1 MPRFPPHPERRAV
14 AVTGA
19 SSGIG
24 EATAVRLAAGGH
36 PVVLGA
42 RRVDRLEAT
51 ATRIR
56 DDGGEAL
63 PLPLDLTDAS
73 SIETFAKEAESQLGP
88 IEVVVSNAGDVR
100 PVTVVGADPAEFER
114 QLRVNLLG
122 PQALLH
128 HLVPAMVERGRG
140 DVIVVTSEVAVRP
153 RPHMAAYVASK
164 AGLEGLV
171 TALRMELEGTGIRV
185 GMLRPGPSTTEQ
197 GTTWSHDE
205 VVEVMAS
212 WSHWGHLRHD
222 GGLRPREVAESV
234 AHMIATPRGTNLA
247 IVEIQPEAPVPSEE
261 QT

>member
-1 MPRFPPHPERRAV
+1 MPRFAPHPSRRPV
-14 AVTGA
+14 VVTGA

-42 RRVDRLEAT
+42 RRLDRLETMASG
-51 ATRIR
+51 IR
-56 DDGGEAL
+56 DEGGEAL
-63 PLPLDLTDAS
+63 ALPLDLTDPA

-100 PVTVVGADPAEFER
+100 PITTVGADPEEFER

-128 HLVPAMVERGRG
+128 HLVPSMVERGRG
-140 DVIVVTSEVAVRP
+140 DVVVVTSEVAVRP
-153 RPHMAAYVASK
+153 RPHMAGYVASK

-171 TALRMELEGTGIRV
+171 SALRMELEGTGVRV

-197 GTTWSHDE
+197 GTTWTHDE
-205 VVEVMAS
+205 VVEVMDA

-222 GGLRPREVAESV
+222 GGLRPREIAESI
-234 AHMIATPRGTNLA
+234 AHMIAAPRGTNLA
-247 IVEIQPEAPVPSEE
+247 IVEIQPEAPE
-261 QT
+261 QRS